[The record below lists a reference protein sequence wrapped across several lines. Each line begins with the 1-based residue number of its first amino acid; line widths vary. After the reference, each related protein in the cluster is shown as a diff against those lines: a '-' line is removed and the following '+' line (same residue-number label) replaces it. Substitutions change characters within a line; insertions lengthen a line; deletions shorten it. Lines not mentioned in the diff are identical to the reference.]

1 MPKIFPGTSDRT
13 CHPVWIILFFILL
26 SSAIL
31 IFHIPEK
38 ITASLG
44 LCFFFLLTLS
54 NPKNGIAFLTLSIPF
69 FLGAAHNPYFF
80 LFEILIYGTI
90 ILGFIR
96 LWKDKKPIA
105 IPFKLLVLLLFL
117 AALFSIPINAKEYYW
132 EFWAAPAKDI
142 WFQWMRGHEKFP
154 LIHLRALSNLLS
166 GILLFV
172 LVSNLFSKNTFYDLE
187 KNIKGLIWMAVM
199 VCIIGILFLFKIIP
213 FQPKTYLS
221 LSLAGTHEGAIS
233 ALAFNRQYLAQ
244 YLLILF
250 PFIFYFLHLNRKK
263 MPGIFLYLLV
273 LGLFIFS
280 LSASM
285 QRSIFLVLF
294 LELFF
299 LIGFYSKY
307 ISIRKKTAHFF
318 FLIPFLF
325 LAGMFL
331 LDFLFLNKRF
341 LSRIILIGLSDPDQ
355 RRVHLWNTAWN
366 MFQYSPFLGVGLGKY
381 FEFFPK
387 FFTDPHIGWKTF
399 GLVRGEPHSFFF
411 QTLAEQGA
419 FGLLLILTL
428 VGAVIYR
435 IIKKANEESVS
446 EQKMLLGALAVS
458 LICWFL
464 LGFFHNVAYVRSL
477 GVLFWVLLGW
487 SAGLT
492 PSRTIPGKRKNK
504 LFYIG
509 LLILTAALGYQIKL
523 IHDRPIDPFFQ
534 TGFYDLETLPGGEKI
549 RWTGKRAIENMDIQG
564 GKKVISISAPLPGI
578 TEHPQKVRFWVG
590 GKMHEVILRDTRWQR
605 ISLLAEKP
613 YTGRMLLTI
622 ETSYTFNPKKAK
634 VSEDARDLGIMIRED

>member
-1 MPKIFPGTSDRT
+1 
-13 CHPVWIILFFILL
+13 
-26 SSAIL
+26 
-31 IFHIPEK
+31 
-38 ITASLG
+38 
-44 LCFFFLLTLS
+44 
-54 NPKNGIAFLTLSIPF
+54 
-69 FLGAAHNPYFF
+69 
-80 LFEILIYGTI
+80 
-90 ILGFIR
+90 
-96 LWKDKKPIA
+96 
-105 IPFKLLVLLLFL
+105 
-117 AALFSIPINAKEYYW
+117 
-132 EFWAAPAKDI
+132 
-142 WFQWMRGHEKFP
+142 
-154 LIHLRALSNLLS
+154 
-166 GILLFV
+166 
-172 LVSNLFSKNTFYDLE
+172 
-187 KNIKGLIWMAVM
+187 
-199 VCIIGILFLFKIIP
+199 
-213 FQPKTYLS
+213 
-221 LSLAGTHEGAIS
+221 
-233 ALAFNRQYLAQ
+233 
-244 YLLILF
+244 
-250 PFIFYFLHLNRKK
+250 
-263 MPGIFLYLLV
+263 
-273 LGLFIFS
+273 
-280 LSASM
+280 
-285 QRSIFLVLF
+285 
-294 LELFF
+294 
-299 LIGFYSKY
+299 
-307 ISIRKKTAHFF
+307 
-318 FLIPFLF
+318 
-325 LAGMFL
+325 
-331 LDFLFLNKRF
+331 
-341 LSRIILIGLSDPDQ
+341 LIGLSDPDQ